1 MNMERRN
8 VPPIAV
14 GTTNPDFLMLARS
27 FGCHANR
34 PESLS
39 DMEKA
44 IANGLRAEAPTL
56 IEISAEALIL
66 E

>member
-14 GTTNPDFLMLARS
+14 DMKNPDFLMLARS
-27 FGCHANR
+27 FGCHAVR

-39 DMEKA
+39 DMESA
-44 IANGLRAEAPTL
+44 VANGLRADAPTL
-56 IEISAEALIL
+56 IEISECAPFL